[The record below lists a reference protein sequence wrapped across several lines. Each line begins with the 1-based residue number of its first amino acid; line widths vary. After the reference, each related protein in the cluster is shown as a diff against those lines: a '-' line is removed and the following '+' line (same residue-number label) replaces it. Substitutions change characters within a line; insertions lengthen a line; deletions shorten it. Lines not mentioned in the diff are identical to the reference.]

1 MSRRTFSQEFKDR
14 AIRLARLQVEGDD
27 RSETRRF
34 TDVADQFK
42 ISETTVRN
50 WVRQAEID
58 EGLREGTPKAT
69 AKEMAELQ
77 AENAELR
84 QTVEILKA
92 AASFFARE
100 YDPRPTRSAASAPS
114 TSNGSESYRSAELR
128 HPCYSSLGPLSSRR
142 PAGS

>member
-100 YDPRPTRSAASAPS
+100 YDPRPTRSAASSPN
-114 TSNGSESYRSAELR
+114 TGNGSESYRSAER
-128 HPCYSSLGPLSSRR
+128 
-142 PAGS
+142 